1 MARGFAIG
9 VLALLVLGG
18 VAALA
23 YQAGV
28 SAAVPVP
35 APSGPPAAYPYY
47 WHPFVG
53 FGFPFFGFLFPLI
66 FVFLVFGLV
75 RAVAGGGWGHHGGH
89 RRMLEEWH
97 REMHERQGSGS
108 GDR

>member
-9 VLALLVLGG
+9 AAAFLVLGG

-28 SAAVPVP
+28 STGAALP
-35 APSGPPAAYPYY
+35 AASGAPAAYPYY
-47 WHPFVG
+47 WHPFFG
-53 FGFPFFGFLFPLI
+53 FGFFGLLFPLL
-66 FVFLVFGLV
+66 FLFLVFGLV
-75 RAVAGGGWGHHGGH
+75 RAVAGGGWGHRGGH

-97 REMHERQGSGS
+97 RDMHERQGPGT